1 MWHTPDGDRVLTG
14 AEEALFRKGVELLLI
29 EIEQD
34 GTVGLD
40 VFDALSR
47 GAQLALLHTVS
58 VALQTKAQT
67 APVLTALNEATIAAI
82 YLNYSQSLEMEA
94 EATGGSCTD
103 LRKLVLATCSLES
116 DEEMPD
122 PSCPDIQQWE
132 MLIDT
137 CMDRILWDRDFE
149 RGDEYLDAS
158 PEEAEMRKELL
169 DIDADYYVAV
179 PPDPSPR
186 EIEEHRRRL
195 KKLIG

>member
-82 YLNYSQSLEMEA
+82 
-94 EATGGSCTD
+94 
-103 LRKLVLATCSLES
+103 
-116 DEEMPD
+116 
-122 PSCPDIQQWE
+122 
-132 MLIDT
+132 
-137 CMDRILWDRDFE
+137 
-149 RGDEYLDAS
+149 
-158 PEEAEMRKELL
+158 
-169 DIDADYYVAV
+169 
-179 PPDPSPR
+179 
-186 EIEEHRRRL
+186 
-195 KKLIG
+195 